1 MGIIRKHIIKE
12 WLNFFLASVVLL
24 LILLTIANLIG
35 GFLRSNVSAGDVII
49 NHFIE
54 LPGFASQ
61 IFPVACL
68 VASLFSINKLKNRNE
83 LTAIFAA
90 GFSRRDFIITIVFI
104 ASFAALTQ
112 FVLSAYV
119 HPFTKKNRHFL
130 IDDGEKK
137 FSNLKS
143 KGLMSSTIKSGKLW
157 YKTSEFYLA
166 FSSFNKKINQIN
178 DITMYRYDNDYNFS
192 EKIIAKTATFLK
204 DGIWKFDNGV
214 SYHGINQRNY
224 PTITNFE
231 TINIPLGMDIEQFK
245 KAESD
250 ITTLNIHQ
258 LDDYIGHLEK
268 SGINTNEYKV
278 MYWEKFS
285 TSFVCIIFALMAS
298 VGIFKPNRRNSS
310 FGKTVIFVFVFTLA
324 YWFIYS
330 YVTELG
336 RSSKLP
342 PLAACFAVPVFFL
355 AYITQIIFK
364 NRKLS

>member
-12 WLNFFLASVVLL
+12 WINFFLGAVLLL

-35 GFLRSNVSAGDVII
+35 GFLRSNVSAFDVIK
-49 NHFIE
+49 NHLIE

-90 GFSRRDFIITIVFI
+90 GFSRRDFISTIFLI
-104 ASFAALTQ
+104 SLFAASFQ

-119 HPFTKKNRHFL
+119 HPFTKKNRHV
-130 IDDGEKK
+130 IIAEGEKK

-143 KGLMSSTIKSGKLW
+143 QGLMSSTIQSGKLW
-157 YKTSEFYLA
+157 YKTNDFYLA
-166 FSSFNKKINQIN
+166 FSSFDKKTNIIN
-178 DITMYRYDNDYNFS
+178 DITMYRYDKNYHFS
-192 EKIIAKTATFLK
+192 EKLIAKQAMFV
-204 DGIWKFDNGV
+204 GEGVWKFTNGQLI
-214 SYHGINQRNY
+214 SGLNAKTY
-224 PTITNFE
+224 PTINKFE
-231 TINIPLGMDIEQFK
+231 KVEIPLGMNVEQFK

-250 ITTLNIHQ
+250 ITTLNIHE
-258 LDDYIGHLEK
+258 LNDYIHHLDN

-298 VGIFKPNRRNSS
+298 VGIFRPNRRNSS

-336 RSSKLP
+336 RSSKIMPFL
-342 PLAACFAVPVFFL
+342 ACFAVPLFFL
-355 AYITQIIFK
+355 GYIAQIIFK